1 MDPKIPNDL
10 FLIRIQLL
18 YSFCLRFKLQDRP
31 SKTGSDREMTLWNC
45 GMTFLRQY
53 RMHLFHQPR
62 NYPTTLEEYK
72 SCQNW
77 TTFSVLY
84 E

>member
-31 SKTGSDREMTLWNC
+31 SKTGSDKEMTLWNSS
-45 GMTFLRQY
+45 MTFLMQ
-53 RMHLFHQPR
+53 
-62 NYPTTLEEYK
+62 
-72 SCQNW
+72 
-77 TTFSVLY
+77 
-84 E
+84 